1 MDVSIFAFASLVGV
15 PVGIASLAL
24 RLKICAITARIKNY
38 KLIISQIY
46 LKVFAILNKNSRRTL
61 EWSNFF
67 ND

>member
-15 PVGIASLAL
+15 PVGVASLAL
-24 RLKICAITARIKNY
+24 GLKICAITARIKNY

-46 LKVFAILNKNSRRTL
+46 LKVFAILNKNSRRKL

>member
-24 RLKICAITARIKNY
+24 GLKICAITARIKNY

-46 LKVFAILNKNSRRTL
+46 LKVFAILNKNSRRKL